1 MTTNSTLYISQK
13 LNLSDKKVNSTL
25 KLLDSGATVPFIARY
40 RKEATGALDETEI
53 LQIKTLNEQLLELN
67 KRREA
72 IIKSLV
78 ERDLLT
84 TDLEQKLRAAEALNE
99 LEDIYL
105 PYKPKKRT
113 RAIIAAE
120 KGLKPLADLIFK
132 QGNFDLFK
140 EAEKYIDNSKDVHT
154 AEDAIDGA
162 KDIIAEQISD
172 SAEARKKLRDL
183 FYNEAVISAK
193 VVKKKEEEAVKFK
206 DYFDFSER
214 IAKIPGHRLLAIF
227 RGKNSDFLKFNIK
240 PDELS
245 AVRLL
250 EKIFV
255 KYRNIAADIVIEA
268 IRDAYKRLIQPSL
281 ENEIAKDLK
290 ADADEE
296 AIRIFAE
303 NLRELLMQ
311 PPLGGKRTL
320 ALDPGFRTGAKLV
333 CLGSSGELLFNETIF
348 PVASSSQKIHEAE
361 HKVKMLVDKY
371 KIEAIAI
378 GNGTAGRE
386 TDSFVKSLGLPKEII
401 VKMVNESGASIYSA
415 SETAREEFPDLDLTY
430 RGAVSIGRRLM
441 DPLAELVKIDPKSIG
456 VGQYQHD
463 VDQTKLKDGLGV
475 VVESCVNHVGV
486 ELNTASKQLLSYVS
500 GIGPVL
506 AANILEYRKNTG
518 KFKSRKELLKV
529 KRLGPNAFQQA
540 AGFLRI
546 HNAAN
551 PLDNSAVH
559 PESYHVVKNMA
570 GDLGCSIEE
579 LIKSD
584 TLRKQVNLKNY
595 ISEETGLPTLTDIM
609 EELAKPGRDPRSKFE
624 IFEFAEGINK
634 IEDLEEGMELPGIV
648 TNVTNFGAFVGIGVH
663 QDGLVHISQLSNS
676 FVSNPADVV
685 KVNQQVKV
693 KVLEIDIKRKRISLS
708 MR

>member
-1 MTTNSTLYISQK
+1 M
-13 LNLSDKKVNSTL
+13 
-25 KLLDSGATVPFIARY
+25 
-40 RKEATGALDETEI
+40 
-53 LQIKTLNEQLLELN
+53 
-67 KRREA
+67 
-72 IIKSLV
+72 
-78 ERDLLT
+78 
-84 TDLEQKLRAAEALNE
+84 
-99 LEDIYL
+99 
-105 PYKPKKRT
+105 
-113 RAIIAAE
+113 
-120 KGLKPLADLIFK
+120 
-132 QGNFDLFK
+132 
-140 EAEKYIDNSKDVHT
+140 
-154 AEDAIDGA
+154 
-162 KDIIAEQISD
+162 
-172 SAEARKKLRDL
+172 
-183 FYNEAVISAK
+183 
-193 VVKKKEEEAVKFK
+193 
-206 DYFDFSER
+206 
-214 IAKIPGHRLLAIF
+214 
-227 RGKNSDFLKFNIK
+227 
-240 PDELS
+240 
-245 AVRLL
+245 
-250 EKIFV
+250 

-529 KRLGPNAFQQA
+529 KRLGPNAFLQA

-595 ISEETGLPTLTDIM
+595 ISEEIGLPTLTDIM

-624 IFEFAEGINK
+624 VFEFAEGINK

-648 TNVTNFGAFVGIGVH
+648 TNVTNFGAFVDIGVH